1 VIIAESV
8 VSFGFKVDWAIS
20 TYPIER
26 GGFESYDRVAT
37 PFLAHVQFAA
47 GSTKEKRLAL
57 LESLGQA
64 SADGNMTKYDVFTPE
79 VIYTS
84 VSIQHFDYDRKAAEG
99 ANLLKI
105 DVFLQEIR
113 EQNTGGQD
121 VKTPSGAA
129 PQSGGNIQP
138 ETVPLPTPDP
148 RFEVT

>member
-1 VIIAESV
+1 TALDAAQTADAPGVAPGAGLQPAWGLYSNGQAVIIAESV

-105 DVFLQEIR
+105 DVF
-113 EQNTGGQD
+113 
-121 VKTPSGAA
+121 
-129 PQSGGNIQP
+129 
-138 ETVPLPTPDP
+138 
-148 RFEVT
+148 